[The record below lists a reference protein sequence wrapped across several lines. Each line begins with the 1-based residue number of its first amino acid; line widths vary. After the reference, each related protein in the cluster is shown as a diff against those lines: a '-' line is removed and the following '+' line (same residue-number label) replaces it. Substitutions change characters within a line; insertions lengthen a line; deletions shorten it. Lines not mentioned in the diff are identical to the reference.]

1 MQLFI
6 NPIVEISI
14 SLIFVYALLSIL
26 SSILVEWWNHY
37 RKSRGKLLQDAIIQ
51 LLYDPYNLSYGELLM
66 NHFLIQNLRNPH
78 NRRPAQYISSN
89 LFAEALIDIIAQQA
103 RHNLKISLPK
113 ADDAKGEIKEV
124 KGQNKSKEAKQ
135 VLVRF
140 KAGLEMMKPSPLRDT
155 FFSFY
160 DKAEN
165 EQKNDEEVN
174 YSYTKLKA
182 AFEQWYNDY
191 MDRVSGW
198 YKTQMMRTNII
209 FGFIIAIS
217 LNVDSIH
224 LFRVLSMDSGL
235 RQELLQVAET
245 TAENYLALADSSRQ
259 DANTLT
265 QMLTHSVQPDS
276 LQKMLDTAHA
286 QVLIRRSDTLTQ
298 LYLSRA
304 DSILGVAAA
313 LNVPI
318 GWNKRI
324 APLSWF
330 WKEKSE
336 EPTEAAEQ
344 KKGTT
349 DDKSMSNLHHH
360 PNRPGL
366 LAYNERRNHCP
377 DPFYFLGILISG
389 FALSFGSPFWF
400 ELMVKLV
407 NIRKSGGKPKLE
419 A

>member
-26 SSILVEWWNHY
+26 SSILVEWWNHA

-66 NHFLIQNLRNPH
+66 NHFLIHNLRNPH

-103 RHNLKISLPK
+103 RHNLKISLPE
-113 ADDAKGEIKEV
+113 ADDAKGEVKEV

-155 FFSFY
+155 FFSFF
-160 DKAEN
+160 DKAEDG
-165 EQKNDEEVN
+165 KKDEDVN
-174 YSYTKLKA
+174 YSYAKLKA

-191 MDRVSGW
+191 MDRVTGW
-198 YKTQMMRTNII
+198 YKTKMMRTNLI
-209 FGFIIAIS
+209 FGFIIAIG

-224 LFRVLSMDSGL
+224 LFRVLSMDSAL
-235 RQELLQVAET
+235 RQEMLEVAET
-245 TAENYLALADSSRQ
+245 AALNYQTLADSSKQ
-259 DANTLT
+259 NSAALT
-265 QMLTHSVQPDS
+265 RIVQHSLGDTSTTVVDS
-276 LQKMLDTAHA
+276 TRAKE
-286 QVLIRRSDTLTQ
+286 LIRRADTLTQ
-298 LYLSRA
+298 LYASRA

-330 WKEKSE
+330 WKEKSDKKM
-336 EPTEAAEQ
+336 EAAEQ

-349 DDKSMSNLHHH
+349 DDKSRSNLHQH

-377 DPFYFLGILISG
+377 DLFYFLGILISG

-400 ELMVKLV
+400 ELLVKLV

>member
-66 NHFLIQNLRNPH
+66 NHFLIHNLRNPH

-113 ADDAKGEIKEV
+113 ADDV
-124 KGQNKSKEAKQ
+124 KGKIEVAEGQESKEKSKQ

-140 KAGLEMMKPSPLRDT
+140 KAGLEMMNPSPLRDT

-165 EQKNDEEVN
+165 EQKNNEEEVN
-174 YSYTKLKA
+174 YSYTKLKV

-198 YKTQMMRTNII
+198 YKTKMMRTNLI

-245 TAENYLALADSSRQ
+245 TAENYLAMADSNKQ

-265 QMLTHSVQPDS
+265 QMLIKSVQRDS
-276 LQKMLDTAHA
+276 LPIMVDTAHA

-318 GWNKRI
+318 GWNWRT
-324 APLSWF
+324 APLSW
-330 WKEKSE
+330 WGAQRQGE
-336 EPTEAAEQ
+336 E
-344 KKGTT
+344 
-349 DDKSMSNLHHH
+349 H
-360 PNRPGL
+360 NRPGL
-366 LAYNERRNHCP
+366 LAYNARRNQQP
-377 DPFYFLGILISG
+377 SFMYLLGILISG

-400 ELMVKLV
+400 ELLVKLV

>member
-1 MQLFI
+1 MHLFI

-26 SSILVEWWNHY
+26 SSILVEWWNHA

-66 NHFLIQNLRNPH
+66 NHFLIHNLRNPH
-78 NRRPAQYISSN
+78 NRRPTQYISSN
-89 LFAEALIDIIAQQA
+89 LFAEALIDVIAQQA

-124 KGQNKSKEAKQ
+124 KGQNKSKEAKK
-135 VLVRF
+135 VFVRF
-140 KAGLEMMKPSPLRDT
+140 KAGLEMMNPSPLRDT

-160 DKAEN
+160 DKAEDG
-165 EQKNDEEVN
+165 KKDEDVN
-174 YSYTKLKA
+174 YSYAKLKA

-191 MDRVSGW
+191 MDRVTGW
-198 YKTQMMRTNII
+198 YKTKMMRTNII

-224 LFRVLSMDSGL
+224 LFRVLSMDSTL
-235 RQELLQVAET
+235 RQEMLEVAET
-245 TAENYLALADSSRQ
+245 AALNYQTLADSSKQ
-259 DANTLT
+259 NSAALT
-265 QMLTHSVQPDS
+265 RIVQRSLGDISTTVVDSTHA
-276 LQKMLDTAHA
+276 KE
-286 QVLIRRSDTLTQ
+286 LIRRADTLTQ
-298 LYLSRA
+298 LYVSRA

-336 EPTEAAEQ
+336 KKTEAAEQ
-344 KKGTT
+344 KKVTT
-349 DDKSMSNLHHH
+349 DDKSSSNLHQH

-389 FALSFGSPFWF
+389 FALSFGAPFWF
-400 ELMVKLV
+400 ELMVRLV

>member
-51 LLYDPYNLSYGELLM
+51 LLHDPYNLSYGELLM

-113 ADDAKGEIKEV
+113 ADDAKGKIEV
-124 KGQNKSKEAKQ
+124 VEGQKKSKKSKQ
-135 VLVRF
+135 VFVRF
-140 KAGLEMMKPSPLRDT
+140 KAGLEMMNPSPLRDT
-155 FFSFY
+155 FFSFF
-160 DKAEN
+160 DKAE
-165 EQKNDEEVN
+165 EGD
-174 YSYTKLKA
+174 YTKLKA

-191 MDRVSGW
+191 MDRVTGW
-198 YKTQMMRTNII
+198 YKTKMMRTNII

-224 LFRVLSMDSGL
+224 LFRVLSMDSAL
-235 RQELLQVAET
+235 RQEMLEVAET
-245 TAENYLALADSSRQ
+245 AALNYQTLADSSKQ
-259 DANTLT
+259 NSAALT
-265 QMLTHSVQPDS
+265 RIVQHSLGDTSTTSVDSTHA
-276 LQKMLDTAHA
+276 KE
-286 QVLIRRSDTLTQ
+286 LIRRADTLTQ
-298 LYLSRA
+298 LYVSRA
-304 DSILGVAAA
+304 DSILGVASA

-330 WKEKSE
+330 WKKESDKKAE
-336 EPTEAAEQ
+336 EAEQ
-344 KKGTT
+344 KKRTT
-349 DDKSMSNLHHH
+349 EDESESNLHQH

-400 ELMVKLV
+400 ELLVRLV

>member
-1 MQLFI
+1 MVWPKSRKSSYYKTLFSPAMQLFI
-6 NPIVEISI
+6 NPIIEISI

-26 SSILVEWWNHY
+26 SSILVEWWNHA

-51 LLYDPYNLSYGELLM
+51 LLHDPYNLSYGELLM

-113 ADDAKGEIKEV
+113 ADDAEGKIKEV

-140 KAGLEMMKPSPLRDT
+140 KAGLEMMNPSPLRDT
-155 FFSFY
+155 FFSFF
-160 DKAEN
+160 DKAEDG
-165 EQKNDEEVN
+165 KKDEEVN
-174 YSYTKLKA
+174 YSYVKLKA

-191 MDRVSGW
+191 MERVTGW
-198 YKTQMMRTNII
+198 YKTKMMRTNMI

-235 RQELLQVAET
+235 RQELLQMAET
-245 TAENYLALADSSRQ
+245 TAENYLALADSSKQ
-259 DANTLT
+259 DARALAQILT
-265 QMLTHSVQPDS
+265 QSVQRDS
-276 LQKMLDTAHA
+276 LAMMVDTAHA
-286 QVLIRRSDTLTQ
+286 QVLIDRADTLTQ

-318 GWNKRI
+318 GWNCRT
-324 APLSWF
+324 APLSW
-330 WKEKSE
+330 WGASEQSEKHSY
-336 EPTEAAEQ
+336 A
-344 KKGTT
+344 
-349 DDKSMSNLHHH
+349 
-360 PNRPGL
+360 NRPGL
-366 LAYNERRNHCP
+366 LAYNERRNHHP
-377 DPFYFLGILISG
+377 NPLYILGILISG

>member
-6 NPIVEISI
+6 NPIIETSI

-26 SSILVEWWNHY
+26 SSILVEWWNHA

-66 NHFLIQNLRNPH
+66 NHFLIENLRNPH

-113 ADDAKGEIKEV
+113 ADDVERKIDVVE
-124 KGQNKSKEAKQ
+124 GQKKSKKSKQ
-135 VLVRF
+135 VFVRF
-140 KAGLEMMKPSPLRDT
+140 KAGLEMMNPSPLRDT

-160 DKAEN
+160 DKAEGG
-165 EQKNDEEVN
+165 D
-174 YSYTKLKA
+174 YAKLKA

-191 MDRVSGW
+191 MERVSGW
-198 YKTQMMRTNII
+198 YKTKLMRTNII
-209 FGFIIAIS
+209 FGFIIAIG

-224 LFRVLSMDSGL
+224 LFRVLSMDSTL
-235 RQELLQVAET
+235 RQEMLEVAET
-245 TAENYLALADSSRQ
+245 AALNYQTLADSSKQ
-259 DANTLT
+259 NSAALT
-265 QMLTHSVQPDS
+265 RIVQQSLGDTSTTVVVDTTHA
-276 LQKMLDTAHA
+276 KE
-286 QVLIRRSDTLTQ
+286 LILRTDTLTQ
-298 LYLSRA
+298 LYVSRA
-304 DSILGVAAA
+304 DSVLGVAAA

-330 WKEKSE
+330 WKEKPE
-336 EPTEAAEQ
+336 EPREAAEQ

-349 DDKSMSNLHHH
+349 DDKSRSNLHQH
-360 PNRPGL
+360 PNHPGL

-400 ELMVKLV
+400 ELLVKLV